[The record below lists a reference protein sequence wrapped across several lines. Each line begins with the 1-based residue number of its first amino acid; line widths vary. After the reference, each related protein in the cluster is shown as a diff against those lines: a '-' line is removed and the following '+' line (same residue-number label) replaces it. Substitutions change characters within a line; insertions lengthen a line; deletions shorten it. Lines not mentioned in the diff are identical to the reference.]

1 MLAPARTTQL
11 NDIYEILG
19 QLIRNPKSLGLREH
33 LPPRVLDTLT
43 STREFLRQEIDGRSP
58 IAAAEN
64 DLAAELS
71 QDADTQYG
79 IPEEEQNEMSF
90 HQLLRRRMQQLH
102 LSNYDVAV
110 SLGCTIQH
118 VSDLAKGISA
128 PTDLDIAELALL
140 LGVTQESLATNRQRK
155 IEGLAAAV

>member
-118 VSDLAKGISA
+118 VSDLAKGIGA